1 MKKIVY
7 KLVALLCIICITGT
21 GLTACGN
28 KNESQV
34 RTIVDCVGDKV
45 ECPAEIN
52 KVICVSQ
59 NAMEF
64 MVAMGLEDHLVGI
77 HKSVFYHTWSKEY
90 ISNLDKLKGFG
101 YSPTAEAVYE
111 SEADLVIVKD
121 ASTARELRE
130 AGVTAITFS
139 YGNDEELIFAV
150 ELLGEI
156 FGEKAQEYSDKWIS
170 YYKETVSEIEK
181 TISKL
186 DDTEKRKVYFIDASV
201 AIDAGG
207 LCTTVGG
214 SSIVEQWFDN
224 IGAILVTKEYDNID
238 SINEEAILQINPEA
252 IMIGGWSENTRKEQ
266 LLADTKWKN
275 IEAVK
280 NGDIYLTPVGFTSFE
295 RYGVEAPLL
304 LKYSAQQIYPKLF
317 DYDVVND
324 FQAFFDEFYGIQV
337 SEEKINYMLKGL
349 SPDGSR
355 MD

>member
-1 MKKIVY
+1 MKKIIY
-7 KLVALLCIICITGT
+7 KLMVLFCVICVIGTSII
-21 GLTACGN
+21 ACGN
-28 KNESQV
+28 KEELEV
-34 RTIVDCVGDKV
+34 RTIVDCAGDKV
-45 ECPAEIN
+45 EFPVEIN

-64 MVAMGLEDHLVGI
+64 MVAMGLEDYLVGV
-77 HKSVFYHTWSKEY
+77 HKSVFNHTWSKEY
-90 ISNLDKLKGFG
+90 ISNLDNIKGFG

-111 SEADLVIVKD
+111 SGAYLVIVKD
-121 ASTARELRE
+121 ASTARELRK

-139 YGNDEELIFAV
+139 YKNDKELIFAV
-150 ELLGEI
+150 ELLGDI
-156 FGEKAQEYSDKWIS
+156 FGKEAQEYSDKWVS
-170 YYKETVSEIEK
+170 YYKETVSDLNKIV
-181 TISKL
+181 SNL
-186 DDTEKRKVYFIDASV
+186 NVTEKKNAYFIDASV

-207 LCTTVGG
+207 LCTTAG
-214 SSIVEQWFDN
+214 SNSIIEQWFDN
-224 IGAILVTKEYDNID
+224 IGVNLVTKQYKNID
-238 SINEEAILQINPEA
+238 SINEEAILQINPET
-252 IMIGGWSENTRKEQ
+252 IMIGGWAENTRKEE

-275 IEAVK
+275 IKAVK

-304 LKYSAQQIYPKLF
+304 LKYSAQQFYPNLF

-324 FQAFFDEFYGIQV
+324 FQEFFDEFYGIQI